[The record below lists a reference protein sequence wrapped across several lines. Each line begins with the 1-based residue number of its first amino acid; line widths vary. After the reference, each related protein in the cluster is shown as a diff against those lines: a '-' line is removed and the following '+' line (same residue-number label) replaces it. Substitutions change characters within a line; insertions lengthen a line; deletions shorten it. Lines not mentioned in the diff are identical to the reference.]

1 MLPSS
6 SRPIGLYPASGCV
19 GIVPSNSPSALASA
33 AGAYFTQ
40 AVYIEE
46 KVTLSLGA
54 LSNLGWDGYQ
64 RLVYERAAAGIA
76 RQAQEF
82 LARGYVTTAEL
93 RDLVEVQRNGLVVSM
108 RKRLTPFGRFYS
120 EKLKSAK
127 SLPTV
132 DSLVARKGSP
142 MAVLASVGKTR
153 AVTNRIAVF
162 GRYAGPAGVVL
173 DIVVVGVV
181 IQQAPEQ
188 DRARIATREIS
199 GVVGSFAAGTGGMWA
214 GGVAGATWAGTWAA
228 PTLVIPVV
236 GTITEGTAIVLG
248 GVAGAFIGS
257 WLGRSAGQA
266 VGDQIWRVAPVEWT
280 EYVG

>member
-1 MLPSS
+1 MPQPSS
-6 SRPIGLYPASGCV
+6 PPIGVFPSSGCIGV
-19 GIVPSNSPSALASA
+19 VPAAPSPALASV

-40 AVYIEE
+40 AVAIEE
-46 KVTLSLGA
+46 KLTLSLGA

-64 RLVYERAAAGIA
+64 RLIYERAAAGIA

-93 RDLVEVQRNGLVVSM
+93 KDLVEVQRNELVVSM

-132 DSLVARKGSP
+132 DSLLARKGSP

-162 GRYAGPAGVVL
+162 GRYARPAGVVL

-181 IQQAPEQ
+181 IQQAPNRIEGGSPHVRSVVLSVRWPQ
-188 DRARIATREIS
+188 ARAVC
-199 GVVGSFAAGTGGMWA
+199 GLVV
-214 GGVAGATWAGTWAA
+214 
-228 PTLVIPVV
+228 
-236 GTITEGTAIVLG
+236 
-248 GVAGAFIGS
+248 
-257 WLGRSAGQA
+257 
-266 VGDQIWRVAPVEWT
+266 
-280 EYVG
+280 